1 MRTAGYNSRQTM
13 SFYKG
18 LFGLVLALSAAAH
31 AATSWDTPAAQLAK
45 DIAAISGPGTA
56 SLAVQN
62 SSSISNDDVPQI
74 RKAIELQLRDAGVQL
89 RNEENAA
96 TVVRV
101 TLSENARGYLWVA
114 EVQQGNETRVAMVE
128 VPRAAGASQTVTP
141 QSVTLRKTLLWSQ
154 PQLMLD
160 AALIKIGMQDYI
172 AVLEPTQVVV
182 YRMTPGK
189 PEVEQSLAIP
199 GARVGRDPRGHLV
212 PAKGYPFDVYVPGV
226 TCTSNAA
233 LPLYLSCKQ
242 SDDPWPI
249 GSQKAFFNSSR
260 NCFTGAMAPGI
271 GRQVAPFY
279 SAAELP
285 RSNYSLWVF
294 AGVNGQFRAA
304 DKVNEVPLS
313 ANATRE
319 WGSDIASIRGCGN
332 ATYVVASTPGSG
344 DEDSIRAFEVADRDP
359 LAVSTPLEMAGP
371 VLSLW
376 REGDAATAVVKN
388 NRTNSYEAHSISVGC
403 SQ

>member
-1 MRTAGYNSRQTM
+1 MRAAGYNSRQTM

-18 LFGLVLALSAAAH
+18 LLGLVLVLSAGAQ
-31 AATSWDTPAAQLAK
+31 AATSWDPSTAQLAK
-45 DIAAISGPGTA
+45 EIAAIAGPGTA
-56 SLAVQN
+56 SLTVGN
-62 SSSISNDDVPQI
+62 SSSISSDDVPQI
-74 RKAIELQLRDAGVQL
+74 RKTLEQQLRDAGVQL
-89 RNEENAA
+89 RSEENAA
-96 TVVRV
+96 TAVRV

-114 EVQQGNETRVAMVE
+114 EIQQGNETRIAMLEVE
-128 VPRAAGASQTVTP
+128 RANAPVPVTA

-154 PQLMLD
+154 SNLMLD
-160 AALIKIGMQDYI
+160 AALIKVGLQDYI
-172 AVLEPTQVVV
+172 AVLEPMQVVV

-189 PEVEQSLAIP
+189 PQIEQTLAIP
-199 GARVGRDPRGHLV
+199 NARAGRDPRGRLV
-212 PAKGYPFDVYVPGV
+212 PATGYPFDVYVPGG

-260 NCFTGAMAPGI
+260 NYFTGALAPAM
-271 GRQVAPFY
+271 GRPAPPFY

-285 RSNYSLWVF
+285 RSNYSLWIF
-294 AGVNGQFRAA
+294 AGVNGQFRAV
-304 DKVNEVPLS
+304 DKVNDVPLS
-313 ANATRE
+313 VASTRE
-319 WGSDIASIRGCGN
+319 WGSDIAAIRGCGN

-344 DEDSIRAFEVADRDP
+344 EEDSMRAYEVADREP
-359 LAVSTPLEMAGP
+359 VAVSLPLQMAGP
-371 VLSLW
+371 VLALW